1 MPGTRTVTAR
11 PISVLSLSGCS
22 GETEHNQPL
31 RRTVVRTNERII
43 CPGRTHQKKTPLLR
57 GAPKNIAA
65 PSQDF
70 AHERGWT
77 RPWTGAACRRLQQA
91 SQGGCRNPVATDPAV
106 DTSPPPLPPLPRP
119 RHHRE
124 PPRLPARSP
133 PTSSASGLR
142 HRMGTA
148 EMLLPQ
154 VGDPVVAT
162 AEKVVPGLLG
172 MGNINDA
179 LPIAASLEASSQQAQ
194 GQAAH
199 GQQQTEP
206 TSRSTAVPLA
216 ADVEL
221 VDDAQAGQGLQD
233 GAGTLQCT
241 LPPSPPRPPPS
252 IPGQRPAPLGCPR
265 A

>member
-1 MPGTRTVTAR
+1 MPGTRTVTAG

-22 GETEHNQPL
+22 EETEHNQPL

-43 CPGRTHQKKTPLLR
+43 CPGRTHQKKDPFLR

-65 PSQDF
+65 PP
-70 AHERGWT
+70 AKTLLTREAGRGPGLA
-77 RPWTGAACRRLQQA
+77 RLADDCSRRA
-91 SQGGCRNPVATDPAV
+91 KAVAEIQWRRTLPS
-106 DTSPPPLPPLPRP
+106 THHSPPLPRP
-119 RHHRE
+119 RHPRE

-148 EMLLPQ
+148 EMLLLQ

-179 LPIAASLEASSQQAQ
+179 LPIAASLSASSQQAQ

-199 GQQQTEP
+199 GQQQAES